1 MGSYRLTLVP
11 VGSGLLCVEGVYGMS
26 QVSMVDITAKDVVY
40 REATASGRILLREDT
55 VRRIREGLVEKGDV
69 ESVASVAAILAV
81 KNTPSILP
89 LCHPIPVTHVKVDFS
104 YGSDYVEVRVTVKAK
119 AETGVEMEAL
129 TGVSVALLTI
139 WDMVKKYEKDEG
151 GQYPYT
157 RITDVRV
164 ESKVKKPITS

>member
-1 MGSYRLTLVP
+1 MP
-11 VGSGLLCVEGVYGMS
+11 H
-26 QVSMVDITAKDVVY
+26 VSMVDITGKDVIY
-40 REATASGRILLREDT
+40 REATASGRIVLREET
-55 VRRIREGLVEKGDV
+55 VRRIREGLIEKGDV

-89 LCHPIPVTHVKVDFS
+89 LCHPIAITGVDVGFS
-104 YGSDYVEVRVTVKAK
+104 YGDDYVEVRVTVRAK

-129 TGVSVALLTI
+129 TGATVALLTI

-157 RITDVRV
+157 RIVDVRV
-164 ESKVKKPITS
+164 ESKIKTALAR